1 MRLIQTAL
9 VSASLYGCTVVNSPL
24 RAATIVDERA
34 LADEQSGA
42 DWLSTGRTY
51 SERRYSPLAQ
61 INDGNVDT
69 LGLAWF
75 LDLKGERT
83 LEATPLA
90 VDGVL
95 YFSGAFGRTFAVDA
109 RNRRQLWKFDPES
122 GNYRPEIFRF
132 SGSLGG
138 HRGVAYWQGKIY
150 VAAIDGRL
158 FALDAKNGKVVWVV
172 QTLDDPK
179 VTRRF
184 PGRLASFRDMA
195 IIGQRVNLG
204 SRGYVT
210 AYDAR
215 TGVQRW
221 RFYTVPGDP
230 TLGFENEAM
239 AARPRRHGLASGG
252 NPAVTHP
259 CGMASPTTRN
269 SVAFILALLTGF
281 RSRAPAPGCPR
292 EIICSCPRSS
302 RWMRIQGSIFGTI
315 RKLRGATSITT
326 RTCRWCSRISSL
338 PEPRARCYCTP
349 PRMDSS
355 TSSTEP
361 RAN

>member
-1 MRLIQTAL
+1 MR
-9 VSASLYGCTVVNSPL
+9 G
-24 RAATIVDERA
+24 
-34 LADEQSGA
+34 
-42 DWLSTGRTY
+42 TG
-51 SERRYSPLAQ
+51 
-61 INDGNVDT
+61 G
-69 LGLAWF
+69 
-75 LDLKGERT
+75 K
-83 LEATPLA
+83 
-90 VDGVL
+90 
-95 YFSGAFGRTFAVDA
+95 
-109 RNRRQLWKFDPES
+109 LWKFDPES

-179 VTRRF
+179 GHKTISGSPRV
-184 PGRLASFRDMA
+184 FRDMA
-195 IIGQRVNLG
+195 IIGQTGDLG

-239 AARPRRHGLASGG
+239 AAAAKTWTGQWWKSGG
-252 NPAVTHP
+252 NASVW
-259 CGMASPTTRN
+259 MASPTTRN

-315 RKLRGATSITT
+315 RKLGGQLRLRLEHVDGARGSHHCRNRAQGAT
-326 RTCRWCSRISSL
+326 
-338 PEPRARCYCTP
+338 ARPQEWILLRHRPSHGQTDFSGKIL
-349 PRMDSS
+349 RGHVG
-355 TSSTEP
+355 
-361 RAN
+361 